1 MEESGENWPSHD
13 SDLEIHDKVIFED
26 GESESVCG
34 DDEYQIGDPTDIT
47 KESNEKE
54 ITQRLKELSDVIGL
68 KKMDDDTSIVDKARD
83 YVEKLAE
90 RVRELEQEAGSNIC
104 SNKRTKVNSD
114 EYNCGTGD
122 NTLPEIKAR
131 VSKKDVLVIVH
142 CEKQKGILL
151 KILTHLAS
159 LHLSVVNSS
168 VLQFGKSILD
178 ITIICKMG
186 DGYNISVNELVK
198 TLRMVISTQ

>member
-1 MEESGENWPSHD
+1 M
-13 SDLEIHDKVIFED
+13 
-26 GESESVCG
+26 
-34 DDEYQIGDPTDIT
+34 
-47 KESNEKE
+47 
-54 ITQRLKELSDVIGL
+54 
-68 KKMDDDTSIVDKARD
+68 DDTSILEKAKD

-114 EYNCGTGD
+114 EYNCGTSDD
-122 NTLPEIKAR
+122 NTLPEVNAR

-142 CEKQKGILL
+142 CEKQNGILL
-151 KILTHLAS
+151 KILTHLAN

-178 ITIICKMG
+178 ITIICQVRTHSLTFTFLLHE
-186 DGYNISVNELVK
+186 I
-198 TLRMVISTQ
+198 

>member
-13 SDLEIHDKVIFED
+13 SDLEILDEVIFED
-26 GESESVCG
+26 GESESVC
-34 DDEYQIGDPTDIT
+34 DDEDQIGDPTDDT
-47 KESNEKE
+47 KGCNEKE
-54 ITQRLKELSDVIGL
+54 ITERLKELSDVIGL
-68 KKMDDDTSIVDKARD
+68 KKMDDTSILEKAKD

-90 RVRELEQEAGSNIC
+90 RVRELEQVAGSNIC

-114 EYNCGTGD
+114 EYNCGTSD
-122 NTLPEIKAR
+122 NTLPEVKAR
-131 VSKKDVLVIVH
+131 VSQKDVLVIVH
-142 CEKQKGILL
+142 CEKQNGILL
-151 KILTHLAS
+151 KILTHLAN

-178 ITIICKMG
+178 ITIIAKMG